1 MDVRAGWPG
10 RVAEVKVA
18 AGDEVATE
26 QELLILES
34 MKMLTP
40 IPAPVAGTVDA
51 VLVQADDS
59 VTDGQLLVRI
69 TPG

>member
-10 RVAEVKVA
+10 RVTEVKVA
-18 AGDEVATE
+18 AGDRVAVE

-40 IPAPVAGTVDA
+40 IPSPVAGAVEA
-51 VLVQADDS
+51 VLVRADDL
-59 VTDGQLLVRI
+59 VTDGQVLVRI